1 MSWTKTLNTKGQYF
15 RKFIQSLKSNTGSVC
30 RNNKNSCHKNSWSLL
45 GTLCF
50 WSHDFTFLSTIIEWE
65 FLIGKK
71 QRAGINI
78 ISDIEKLLKWLP
90 VIYTRNKN
98 QWMGWSNRPYSNSK
112 KKLHWKCLLEK
123 GNSGKFC
130 RKSRICSTPTHGQW
144 PRMNILIFCLG
155 GFIAL
160 AADWKWSW
168 NSILNVVEI
177 YTGD

>member
-130 RKSRICSTPTHGQW
+130 RKSRICSTPTLWWTRSIQSMRRKPSEII
-144 PRMNILIFCLG
+144 PRAPGFFVGGKKIDSHLIERR
-155 GFIAL
+155 I
-160 AADWKWSW
+160 
-168 NSILNVVEI
+168 
-177 YTGD
+177 

>member
-130 RKSRICSTPTHGQW
+130 RKSRICSTPIITIITWWREETGWFLWTREGRERQ
-144 PRMNILIFCLG
+144 G
-155 GFIAL
+155 
-160 AADWKWSW
+160 
-168 NSILNVVEI
+168 VEDKQAWYI
-177 YTGD
+177 IW

>member
-130 RKSRICSTPTHGQW
+130 RKSRICSTPTCGSSPGLSLSHSSTIMIQNKYSG
-144 PRMNILIFCLG
+144 
-155 GFIAL
+155 
-160 AADWKWSW
+160 
-168 NSILNVVEI
+168 
-177 YTGD
+177 T

>member
-130 RKSRICSTPTHGQW
+130 RKSRICSTPNKNNNNNRFSTKC
-144 PRMNILIFCLG
+144 ILMCV
-155 GFIAL
+155 
-160 AADWKWSW
+160 AAWQHCDAATLHYDTS
-168 NSILNVVEI
+168 NGN
-177 YTGD
+177 

>member
-130 RKSRICSTPTHGQW
+130 RKSRICSTPISHVALLHLRWHICTTTFLPGSLYHGGIVQDS
-144 PRMNILIFCLG
+144 RTF
-155 GFIAL
+155 
-160 AADWKWSW
+160 
-168 NSILNVVEI
+168 
-177 YTGD
+177 